1 MISIE
6 MITKNDNNIN
16 KSINAILNQEFKDLE
31 IIIVDSSI
39 EDHYKDYESISCI
52 KYIHDVNSN
61 FLNARFNANKVAGG
75 DYVLLLDSTRILDK
89 DVLVNLINLG
99 ENKDMV
105 IIPEINKSKSKILN
119 YNKWGKIDINYV
131 LSNCNPVNGIF
142 LPRFYKKNILDDA
155 FNRVLN
161 NINKNEINNICSLED
176 RMLYL
181 EALKI
186 SNKIGVCKSYLI
198 HIESESLMNY
208 IKKYYRYGKC
218 NYYVFSRISRYSYLG
233 DPRVKIENK
242 GTSIHKNSLKNKILF
257 FIKTISFILGF
268 LSAKFKHQ

>member
-1 MISIE
+1 

-16 KSINAILNQEFKDLE
+16 KSINGILNQEFKDFE

-39 EDHYKDYESISCI
+39 EDHYKDYENISCI

-61 FLNARFNANKVAGG
+61 FLRARFNANKVASG
-75 DYVLLLDSTRILDK
+75 DYVLLLDSTRIINK
-89 DVLVNLINLG
+89 EVLIDCINLSKT
-99 ENKDMV
+99 NDMI

-119 YNKWGKIDINYV
+119 EHNAAKIDINYV

-142 LPRFYKKNILDDA
+142 LPRFYKKKILDEA
-155 FNRVLN
+155 FNNVLN

-181 EALKI
+181 ESLKI
-186 SNKIGVCKSYLI
+186 SNKVGVCENYLI
-198 HIESESLMNY
+198 HRETDSLISY

-218 NYYVFSRISRYSYLG
+218 NYYVFSKVLKYSYLG
-233 DPRVKIENK
+233 NPDIKKGNKKIIIRN
-242 GTSIHKNSLKNKILF
+242 NSWKNKILF
-257 FIKTISFILGF
+257 FIRTISFIFGF
-268 LSAKFKHQ
+268 FIEKVKYQ

>member
-16 KSINAILNQEFKDLE
+16 KSINGILNQEFKDFE

-39 EDHYKDYESISCI
+39 EDHYKDYENISCI

-61 FLNARFNANKVAGG
+61 FLRARFNANKVASG

-89 DVLVNLINLG
+89 GVLANLINLG
-99 ENKDMV
+99 QNKDMV

-119 YNKWGKIDINYV
+119 YKKGEKIDINYV

-142 LPRFYKKNILDDA
+142 LPRFYKKNILDEA

-186 SNKIGVCKSYLI
+186 SNKIGVGKSYIIHMESNSLI
-198 HIESESLMNY
+198 SY

-218 NYYVFSRISRYSYLG
+218 NYYVFSKVHNYSYLG
-233 DPRVKIENK
+233 NPNIKKGNK
-242 GTSIHKNSLKNKILF
+242 ESIIHNNSFKDKILF
-257 FIKTISFILGF
+257 FIRTISFILGF
-268 LSAKFKHQ
+268 FIGKVIM

>member
-1 MISIE
+1 

-16 KSINAILNQEFKDLE
+16 KSINGILNQEFKDFE
-31 IIIVDSSI
+31 IIIVDSST
-39 EDHYKDYESISCI
+39 EDHYKDFENIHCI
-52 KYIHDVNSN
+52 KYIHDPDSN
-61 FLNARFNANKVAGG
+61 FLNARFNANNVAGG
-75 DYVLLLDSTRILDK
+75 DYVLLLDSTRILNK
-89 DVLVNLINLG
+89 DILTDLINLSK
-99 ENKDMV
+99 NNDMV

-119 YNKWGKIDINYV
+119 ENDEVKIDINYV

-142 LPRFYKKNILDDA
+142 LPRFYKKNILDEA

-186 SNKIGVCKSYLI
+186 SNKIGVCKSYIIHMESNSLI
-198 HIESESLMNY
+198 SY

-218 NYYVFSRISRYSYLG
+218 NYYVFSKVHNYSYLG
-233 DPRVKIENK
+233 NPKIKKGNK
-242 GTSIHKNSLKNKILF
+242 GNIIHNNSFKNKILF
-257 FIKTISFILGF
+257 FIRTISFIWGF
-268 LSAKFKHQ
+268 FISKVKYQ